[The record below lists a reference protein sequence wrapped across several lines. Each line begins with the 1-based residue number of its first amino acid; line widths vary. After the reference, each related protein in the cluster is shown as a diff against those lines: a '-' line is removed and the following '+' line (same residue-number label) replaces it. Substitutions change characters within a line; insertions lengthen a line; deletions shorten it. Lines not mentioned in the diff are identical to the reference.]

1 MYYFFFS
8 VVSTIENTM
17 SNINYDSNPVT
28 YHTIQNKKKAGEIL
42 TAVLISRALVH
53 EAKIFK
59 NFRHAEQLYEELET
73 VLMEKRLFN
82 KKYVYNSAEVSS
94 YQRAIATMVRYAHS
108 PEKSLEYATIF
119 FQDKD
124 EPFRTASKELVILT
138 NLVYVYKCRG
148 TTECMRT
155 ALELIK
161 LGLAIGVYNIDPK
174 HYEDPYSRHQSF
186 NDCVRVFEAVIQSV
200 LVYFR
205 LEINSDK
212 TDLVPQGSHS

>member
-1 MYYFFFS
+1 
-8 VVSTIENTM
+8 
-17 SNINYDSNPVT
+17 
-28 YHTIQNKKKAGEIL
+28 
-42 TAVLISRALVH
+42 
-53 EAKIFK
+53 
-59 NFRHAEQLYEELET
+59 
-73 VLMEKRLFN
+73 
-82 KKYVYNSAEVSS
+82 
-94 YQRAIATMVRYAHS
+94 
-108 PEKSLEYATIF
+108 
-119 FQDKD
+119 
-124 EPFRTASKELVILT
+124 
-138 NLVYVYKCRG
+138 
-148 TTECMRT
+148 MRT